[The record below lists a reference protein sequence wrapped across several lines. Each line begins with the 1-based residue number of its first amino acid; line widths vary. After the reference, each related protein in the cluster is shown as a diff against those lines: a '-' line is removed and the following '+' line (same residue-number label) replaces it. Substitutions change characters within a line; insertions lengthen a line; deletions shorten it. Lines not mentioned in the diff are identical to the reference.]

1 MSLRST
7 FLPLLV
13 LLFLF
18 QSSQQDTIRQHYEAA
33 EAHRRAGNLSA
44 AEVEYVAIL
53 AEGYSKLG
61 KIYSAEKEY
70 KLAAQTLEMA
80 ARYAPQS
87 EGVLVDLAIAYFDT
101 DQYQKALAPLGK
113 ALTLNP
119 QNTAA
124 HHMLGKTYFMLGEFQ
139 KAVSELETALRFAP
153 NDYDIAYTLGLA
165 HLKQHELTPAK
176 QIYDRMLAQLGDQ
189 ALSRGT
195 QMPGAGEP

>member
-7 FLPLLV
+7 FLPLLL

-18 QSSQQDTIRQHYEAA
+18 QSSQDTIRQHYEAA
-33 EAHRRAGNLSA
+33 EAHRRAGNFPA

-87 EGVLVDLAIAYFDT
+87 EGVLVDLAIAYFET
-101 DQYQKALAPLGK
+101 DQYQKALQPLGK

-139 KAVSELETALRFAP
+139 KAVSE
-153 NDYDIAYTLGLA
+153 
-165 HLKQHELTPAK
+165 
-176 QIYDRMLAQLGDQ
+176 
-189 ALSRGT
+189 
-195 QMPGAGEP
+195 